1 MSLTFMMPME
11 TSEYQD
17 TMDEIYILILSLYGE
32 RGVYENVTSS
42 IKLGNAGL

>member
-32 RGVYENVTSS
+32 ECM
-42 IKLGNAGL
+42 KMLLPA